1 MALSATTFSDIGG
14 AVSDLFGA
22 SAFRTKAAGL
32 RTEGAEYLA
41 ARDLAFQNE
50 AFTKNSTEIQEMQTN
65 RAIEKTLGG
74 QAAQVAASGF
84 GNAGSALD
92 LLRDSAN
99 QGALQKAVLS
109 QQGLITEAGY
119 EQQAKSYN
127 LMAANAEMAANA
139 ADKAA
144 SGATF
149 GAFLKGGAAVFSLFS
164 PISFPGGGK

>member
-1 MALSATTFSDIGG
+1 MALSAGTFSNIGG
-14 AVSDLFGA
+14 AVSDLFQA
-22 SAFRTKAAGL
+22 SAFRTKGQGL
-32 RTEGAEYLA
+32 RTEANEYLLS
-41 ARDLAFQNE
+41 RDLAFQNE
-50 AFTKNSTEIQEMQTN
+50 AFTKNSTEIQETQAS

-119 EQQAKSYN
+119 EQQAQSYN
-127 LMAANAEMAANA
+127 LMAANAQMAAQA
-139 ADKAA
+139 SDKAA
-144 SGATF
+144 QGATMSAYIK
-149 GAFLKGGAAVFSLFS
+149 GATAVAGLFL
-164 PISFPGGGK
+164 